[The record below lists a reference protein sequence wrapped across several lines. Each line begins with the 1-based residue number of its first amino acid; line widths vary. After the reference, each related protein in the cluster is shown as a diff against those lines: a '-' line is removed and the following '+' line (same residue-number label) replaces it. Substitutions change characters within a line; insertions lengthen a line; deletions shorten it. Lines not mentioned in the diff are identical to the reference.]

1 MDSLANFLIISG
13 ALILGLALIPVNKL
27 RRRLPIGACRRSW
40 MFLSTLIAFFFVGYL
55 FYAYLFWDRTHH
67 WSEMVV
73 PAIFFFGAV
82 FVLIVC
88 ALSAKTADDVTRLCH
103 LEHENVTDPL
113 MGIYNRRYMDRCL
126 KQEGAKA
133 KRYGLEFSVMM
144 IDVDFFKKVNDTYG
158 HSVGD
163 QVLQSLAQMIKG
175 SVRDF
180 DRVFR
185 YGGEEIV
192 VLLPYTNCDGAMVLA
207 RRLCDWVSERSLVE
221 RDNKGITITV
231 SIGVSCLYPGVE
243 DVGTMMARADK
254 ALYCAKVNGRNRVE
268 RAADPQGINDPCD
281 TLVSNA

>member
-1 MDSLANFLIISG
+1 MDSLANLLVLFG
-13 ALILGLALIPVNKL
+13 ALILLVALIPVNKL
-27 RRRLPIGACRRSW
+27 RRRLPIGLCRRSW
-40 MFLSTLIAFFFVGYL
+40 MFLSMLIVFFFLGYL

-73 PAIFFFGAV
+73 PAIFFFGAI

-88 ALSAKTADDVTRLCH
+88 TLSAKTADDVTRLCH

-133 KRYGLEFSVMM
+133 KRYGLELSVMM
-144 IDVDFFKKVNDTYG
+144 IDIDYFKKINDTYG

-163 QVLQSLAQMIKG
+163 QVLQSLAQMLQG

-192 VLLPYTNCDGAMVLA
+192 ILLPYTNCDGAMVLGQ
-207 RRLCDWVSERSLVE
+207 RLCQWVSERSMIE
-221 RDNKGITITV
+221 NDKQTISITI
-231 SIGVSCLYPGVE
+231 SIGISCFCPAVE

-254 ALYCAKVNGRNRVE
+254 ALYCAKENGRNRAE
-268 RAADPQGINDPCD
+268 RADPPQAING
-281 TLVSNA
+281 TSKELVSNA